1 MNRRFSLIFKIER
14 HQRLR
19 TMKNKKILM
28 GVITLTSLTVL
39 SACSS
44 NEDNSSS
51 SSEASIESVVPSV
64 SSEMSEA
71 DMDSMESM
79 QHEDSGEVPT
89 GLKEA
94 ENPKYKVG
102 DKATIET
109 THMAGMKD
117 AEATIVGAFDTTAYE
132 VSYVPTNGGKRVEDH
147 KWVVQEEIKDAGEK
161 MLEPGDEVEIEADH
175 MEGMKGAT
183 ATIEDAE
190 QTTVYMID
198 YMPKNGGKEVKNHK
212 WVTEDE
218 LSEK

>member
-1 MNRRFSLIFKIER
+1 
-14 HQRLR
+14 
-19 TMKNKKILM
+19 MKKRKFLM
-28 GVITLTSLTVL
+28 GLVTLTTLTVL

-44 NEDNSSS
+44 GDNNENSSS
-51 SSEASIESVVPSV
+51 ESSIDSIIPSV
-64 SSEMSEA
+64 SSEMSDA
-71 DMDSMESM
+71 DMESMESM
-79 QHEDSGEVPT
+79 EHEDSGEIPD

-102 DKATIET
+102 DKAIIET

-132 VSYVPTNGGKRVEDH
+132 VTYTPTNGGERVENH
-147 KWVVQEEIKDAGEK
+147 KWVVQEEIADAGQE
-161 MLEPGDEVEIEADH
+161 MLEPGTEVELEANH

-212 WVTEDE
+212 WVTESE